1 MAEDP
6 SSQDIESSSDGSEL
20 DVEQLVDALC
30 DRFELAW
37 TDGPPPDIGAY
48 LDQAPPHLRLRVLAE
63 LWAIELHHRR
73 DSDGRRVDDAW
84 LAEFHPQ
91 LAPLLAEL
99 PTLDGVGPAAVTHGF
114 QLGSTNAHSFMQT
127 RHAPDAG
134 GRGPTDSRGLH
145 IRCPHCSN
153 AVELLADA
161 AVDDVECDSCGSQFS
176 LVGSPDDEDAQHTLE
191 TLGRF
196 ELLSRLG
203 VGGFGTVWKARDTDL
218 HRIVAVKI
226 PRKGRLSTREVEQ
239 FLREARS
246 AAQLRHPNIVP
257 VFEVGREGDTL
268 FIVSEFVRGAT
279 LSDWAART
287 PQPPR
292 EVAELCATLA
302 DALHCAHAEGVV
314 HRDLKPSNVMLD
326 YSRRPRLMDFGL
338 AKRDAVEV
346 TMTMDGQVLGTPAYM
361 SPEQARGHG
370 HWTDRRTDVY
380 SLGVMLFELLTGELP
395 FRGNAAAQIQ
405 RRLTDDPPNPRT
417 LNRGVPADLATIA
430 LKCMELDPNRRYQ
443 AAAEVADELRR
454 WLDGRPIQAR
464 PLSPAGRAARWARR
478 NPALAAAL
486 ALAVAL
492 AIGGPAAAVV
502 IGLKNQ
508 RIEEQL
514 AERNGL
520 IIQAEQDRNRF
531 EKKAAAAE
539 QRLAAITSIDPRRTS
554 DWRRELIGRLLAER
568 QEQLADQIE
577 ALPTA
582 SDRAHSKVALARLL
596 AAVGRHDE
604 AATLLSSALTQSGL
618 TAEEQRRVRVEIA
631 EQSLGFGNPES
642 GKLEA
647 AADALNDLEQQGPGE
662 SPAALV
668 TSIDAQMLKVLAA
681 EELTDKTSALRTARE
696 HADRLLDELPTDAAD
711 LADVARLLLGE

>member
-1 MAEDP
+1 MA
-6 SSQDIESSSDGSEL
+6 QDSASEL
-20 DVEQLVDALC
+20 DVEQLVDGIC

-37 TDGPPPDIGAY
+37 TDGPPPDIAGF
-48 LDQAPPHLRLRVLAE
+48 LDQAPPQLTLRVLAE

-73 DSDGRRVDDAW
+73 DADGRRVDDAR
-84 LAEFHPQ
+84 LAEIHPQ
-91 LAPLLAEL
+91 LVPLLAEL
-99 PTLDGVGPAAVTHGF
+99 PTLDGVGPGPGGASDVMLASGE
-114 QLGSTNAHSFMQT
+114 SSRAT
-127 RHAPDAG
+127 RRES
-134 GRGPTDSRGLH
+134 GRGKQRPTESRGLH

-153 AVELLADA
+153 AVELLADSP
-161 AVDDVECDSCGSQFS
+161 VDDVECESCGSQFS
-176 LVGSPDDEDAQHTLE
+176 LVGSPDDEDAEHALD

-203 VGGFGTVWKARDTDL
+203 VGGFGTVWKARDTEL
-218 HRIVAVKI
+218 HRIVALKI

-268 FIVSEFVRGAT
+268 FIISEFVRGVT
-279 LSDWAART
+279 LSEWAARK

-292 EVAELCATLA
+292 EVAELCAVVA
-302 DALHCAHAEGVV
+302 DALHCAHTEGVV

-338 AKRDAVEV
+338 AKRDAGEV

-405 RRLTDDPPNPRT
+405 RRLTADPPSPRT
-417 LNRGVPADLATIA
+417 LNRGVPEDLATIS

-454 WLDGRPIQAR
+454 YLAGQPINAR
-464 PLSPAGRAARWARR
+464 PLSKLGHAARWARR
-478 NPALAAAL
+478 NPALASAIAL
-486 ALAVAL
+486 GAVLAVA
-492 AIGGPAAAVV
+492 GPTAAVV

-520 IIQAEQDRNRF
+520 IIQAEEDRARF
-531 EKKAAAAE
+531 ERRAADAE
-539 QRLAAITSIDPRRTS
+539 ERLAAITSLDPRPDADR
-554 DWRRELIGRLLAER
+554 DWRRELIERLLDERLARYAAEVNDLPSA
-568 QEQLADQIE
+568 EQ
-577 ALPTA
+577 
-582 SDRAHSKVALARLL
+582 RAAAKIALARLL
-596 AAVGRHDE
+596 AAADRNDA
-604 AATLLSSALTQSGL
+604 AATQLVSAL
-618 TAEEQRRVRVEIA
+618 AEELEPSPARTDAYLLLA
-631 EQSLGFGNPES
+631 ELLLLAGNQE
-642 GKLEA
+642 GA
-647 AADALNDLEQQGPGE
+647 AAALADMRAEGEGE
-662 SPAALV
+662 SPTNLIPE
-668 TSIDAQMLKVLAA
+668 IDARMLQVRAHNDLAA
-681 EELTDKTSALRTARE
+681 KTTSLRDARDSVEKLLNELPTQ
-696 HADRLLDELPTDAAD
+696 ADRLPEIAKQ
-711 LADVARLLLGE
+711 LLGE